1 MKKHIC
7 GTIINCPADV
17 LSHSLLPPF
26 GSPAT
31 ILISAVACSLYHM
44 QQNYV
49 FVIIQIKL
57 LTGYSCLIAS
67 SAGISTAFDAG

>member
-26 GSPAT
+26 GTVSYAAKFCL
-31 ILISAVACSLYHM
+31 LIVY
-44 QQNYV
+44 YV

>member
-7 GTIINCPADV
+7 AFRQPGDD
-17 LSHSLLPPF
+17 SHFGRRLLTVSYAAKF
-26 GSPAT
+26 CL
-31 ILISAVACSLYHM
+31 LIVY
-44 QQNYV
+44 YV